1 MYHSW
6 YIQYGCVITY
16 NHLTRLNHLSRS
28 TELSHGHKELS
39 LIHLPKFFHQETT
52 LSYTQYSI
60 TPFYLQ
66 WHLVLRNAQWPLN
79 HRGGAVPS
87 WWCYRLHYWWW
98 SIDRPACRVWTL
110 PDRNTCST
118 LFLLCPCWCS
128 LTLHTTSST

>member
-66 WHLVLRNAQWPLN
+66 WHLVLRNAQ
-79 HRGGAVPS
+79 
-87 WWCYRLHYWWW
+87 
-98 SIDRPACRVWTL
+98 
-110 PDRNTCST
+110 
-118 LFLLCPCWCS
+118 
-128 LTLHTTSST
+128 